1 MRHPVNNRL
10 RWSLVGLLAV
20 AIVGVWIAVWHGSD
34 RQATQSASDVTS
46 HAQVAVQ
53 PEAPRVHDRPAA
65 ATPATAGKPAVDLAS
80 ARSGVVSKRFPHGLV
95 REERLEAIGPGRERW
110 CQWIETEGPFPNVR
124 ADLVFQTKGGAVSLV
139 EETYYLADSVLVER
153 PSDLSPDQFTE
164 RLNRLG
170 LKPVAQY
177 GFSPVVRVMVP
188 EPLHLDS
195 VPETLLRVSTGEPAW
210 KALPDHL
217 AFSDS
222 KPNDYD
228 VRGLWGLEKVGA
240 PSAWEVTTGSAN
252 VIVGIIDSGI
262 SANHP
267 DLAAN
272 IWQNPGESGNGRDDD
287 SNGLVDDLRGW
298 DFADNDNDPADQNSH
313 GTHVAGIIGAVGNNA
328 TGITGVSQRVK
339 LIGLRAGNSTLATSA
354 IIQALDYLTNL
365 KLRGVPIVAVNNSY
379 TSSFPNT
386 LQRESIVRARDA
398 DILFVAA
405 VGNDGRDIDNTG
417 LLYPVGFGLSNI
429 IGVGSTNLN
438 DTLSDFS
445 NWGLSSV
452 HIAAPGAGILSTIP
466 GNLYGVKDGTSM
478 SAPMVAGAAALL
490 RAAEPSLGATQLRA
504 RLISSVKALPGLS
517 NRVVSGGRLDL
528 QRLVNPTAMT
538 PAITTPLPTAELYA
552 IDSIVQSVVLEAR
565 GAKLLAGEEQGEIPV
580 TWSKVS
586 GPGNVFFAPLANNR
600 VNVSFSMAGLYRLV
614 ASATSGGLEA
624 KLYRNVLVGTSLTV
638 NPSQLLAQWKFDE
651 TSGDP
656 QDSSGQGRHGVLLDG
671 PTRDSGPNGDG
682 ALRFNG
688 SVSAMKFSAPGPNQV
703 TLAGWIRM
711 DSRGNSVFPRLLH
724 FPAYYLF
731 PGMDSYPNSDANIGT
746 VKFLANWSGVD
757 GVWHSPRNLVAEG
770 AWYHLAATYD
780 GTKGVRELPRLYLN
794 GKELDVAAQAGA
806 EGTIDLTTG
815 DGYLGNNAERTRA
828 LQGRLSDVRIYG
840 RQLGGEEIALLAKA
854 GPLASLKAWEIYVK
868 SASATQSVVGLR
880 LPDGRLPTASMSASW
895 QQISG
900 PGSPTIVSTNGTEA
914 TLGFTQNGSH
924 TVTVDL
930 YENDAMVRREVA
942 ITLPGSAAGPVAPG
956 FVRAPASRVAAV
968 GASITLDSE
977 ATGTPPLTFQWFH
990 DGAPINGQILPQL
1003 TLTALKLADS
1013 GNYTVKVTNIAGSAT
1028 SAPALL
1034 TVLAPPSIVT
1044 QPADKVVA
1052 AGTTVEFSVVA
1063 SGSPPLT
1070 YQWLKNG
1077 TALVGSTNPTLVL
1090 NDVSSANNGDY
1101 TVLVSNA
1108 VGSVTSSEATL
1119 EVLQAPTI
1127 VSQPQSQTVLA
1138 GRTIILDVVV
1148 GGSVPYTFAWY
1159 KDGVLLPNETQP
1171 SLRFTIIRIEDSGT
1185 YTFKVSNAVGSAT
1198 TTPIVLRVVS
1208 APVVTRQPVTQA
1220 VRTGGTATFSV
1231 EVSGTS
1237 PFTYQWQKDY
1247 GNIPGATNSQWVIPS
1262 VSQQDVGTYTV
1273 VVTNEV
1279 GNVRSQEAYLA
1290 IVPAP
1295 RITLQP
1301 QSITV
1306 AQGSPA
1312 YLEVTSPDE
1321 PSTLSYRW
1329 WRNGELVAGANS
1341 SRLDIASVQPG
1352 QVGVYQAE
1360 LINSGGTTVSRP
1372 AIVGVTISTK
1382 TAGAVATRP
1391 EWQNIVHSNGNVY
1404 DQHVLDGV
1412 AGSLNADAG
1421 QISRISFIDAQGDI
1435 VQVEMSGQGTLTIA
1449 LANASGPA
1457 EAALYTQPGVLYMKG
1472 QATLVLS
1479 NSNESSHVAV
1489 FSVGSVTNPAVI
1501 KPGTTYEGWA
1511 SLRAVA
1517 VHSGVNKIGGV
1528 RLGNARFESTVGVTG
1543 LWAPGVSSQTVFL
1556 SDLAAYS
1563 SATPVLAMSATTE
1576 IGVTGGGLFQPN
1588 GKAIHVEGISGL
1600 RMRAGTS
1607 SSGQIIGPSALL
1619 GRIERDGV
1627 DVTGSIVL
1635 PGN

>member
-1 MRHPVNNRL
+1 MATRRGH
-10 RWSLVGLLAV
+10 
-20 AIVGVWIAVWHGSD
+20 D
-34 RQATQSASDVTS
+34 RA
-46 HAQVAVQ
+46 AVQ
-53 PEAPRVHDRPAA
+53 HASVAPERPESLHQPAA
-65 ATPATAGKPAVDLAS
+65 SPPEEKGVPAVLGKIDDAARKTAG
-80 ARSGVVSKRFPHGLV
+80 ARSGVVSRRFPGGKV
-95 REERLEAIGPGRERW
+95 REERLEALGPGRERW
-110 CQWIETEGPFPNVR
+110 CQWIETDAPFPNVR
-124 ADLVFQTKGGAVSLV
+124 ADLVFQTKDGAVSLV

-153 PSDLSPDQFTE
+153 PADLSPGEFAE
-164 RLNRLG
+164 RLERLG

-177 GFSPVVRVMVP
+177 GFSPAVRVLVP
-188 EPLHLDS
+188 QPLHLDS

-228 VRGLWGLEKVGA
+228 ARGLWSLEKVGA
-240 PSAWEVTTGSAN
+240 PSAWEVTTGSSS
-252 VIVGIIDSGI
+252 VIVATIDSGI
-262 SANHP
+262 SVNHP

-272 IWQNPGESGNGRDDD
+272 IWLNPGESGNGRDDD
-287 SNGLVDDLRGW
+287 ANGLVDDLRGW
-298 DFADNDNDPADQNSH
+298 DFADNDNDPADQNGH

-328 TGITGVSQRVK
+328 TGITGVAQRVK
-339 LIGLRAGNSTLATSA
+339 LIGLRAGNSSLATSA

-405 VGNDGRDIDNTG
+405 AGNDGRDIDNTG

-429 IGVGSTNLN
+429 VGVASSNLN
-438 DTLSDFS
+438 DSLSDFS

-452 HIAAPGAGILSTIP
+452 HLAAPGTGILSTIP

-478 SAPMVAGAAALL
+478 AAPMVAGAAALL
-490 RAAEPSLGATQLRA
+490 RAAEPALGATQLRA
-504 RLISSVKALPGLS
+504 RLISSVKALPGFS
-517 NRVVSGGRLDL
+517 NRVVSGGRLNL

-538 PAITTPLPTAELYA
+538 PAITAPLPTAELYA

-580 TWSKVS
+580 TWAKVS
-586 GPGNVFFAPLANNR
+586 GPGSVFFAPLANNR
-600 VNVSFSMAGLYRLV
+600 VSVSFSLAGLYRLM
-614 ASATSGGLEA
+614 ASASSGGLDA

-638 NPSQLLAQWKFDE
+638 NPSQLLAQWNFDE
-651 TSGDP
+651 TSGEP

-671 PTRDSGPNGDG
+671 ATRDSGPNGDG

-757 GVWHSPRNLVAEG
+757 GVWYSPRNIVAEG

-780 GTKGVRELPRLYLN
+780 GTKGTRELPRLYLD

-854 GPLASLKAWEIYVK
+854 GTLESLKAWEVYVK
-868 SASATQSVVGLR
+868 SVSATQSVVGLR
-880 LPDGRLPTASMSASW
+880 LPDGRLPSASMSAVW
-895 QQISG
+895 QKISG
-900 PGSPTIVSTNGTEA
+900 PGAPTIISTNNTEA
-914 TLGFTQNGSH
+914 TLGFTQNGPH

-930 YENDAMVRREVA
+930 FENDAMVRREVA
-942 ITLPGSAAGPVAPG
+942 ITLPGSAANPVAPG

-977 ATGTPPLTFQWFH
+977 ATGTPPLSFQWFH
-990 DGAPINGQILPQL
+990 DGALINGQILSQL

-1028 SAPALL
+1028 SAPAQL
-1034 TVLAPPSIVT
+1034 TVLSPPAIVT
-1044 QPADKVVA
+1044 QPADKLVA

-1063 SGSPPLT
+1063 AGSPPLT

-1077 TALVGSTNPTLVL
+1077 TAMVGSTNQTLVL
-1090 NDVSSANNGDY
+1090 SNVSSANDGDY

-1108 VGSVTSSEATL
+1108 VGSVTSNAANL

-1127 VSQPQSQTVLA
+1127 LQQPASQTVLA
-1138 GRTIILDVVV
+1138 GRTIILDVAV

-1159 KDGVLLPNETQP
+1159 KDGVLLPNETLP
-1171 SLRFTIIRIEDSGT
+1171 SLRFTIIRMEDSGT
-1185 YTFKVSNAVGSAT
+1185 YTFKVSNVVGSAT

-1208 APVVTRQPVTQA
+1208 PPVVTRQPATLALRV
-1220 VRTGGTATFSV
+1220 GGTATFSV
-1231 EVSGTS
+1231 EVSGTA

-1262 VSQQDVGTYTV
+1262 VGQQDVGTYTV
-1273 VVTNEV
+1273 IVTNEV

-1290 IVPAP
+1290 IVPTP

-1301 QSITV
+1301 QSMTV

-1312 YLEVTSPDE
+1312 FLEVTTPDE

-1329 WRNGELVAGANS
+1329 WRNGELVAGANLP
-1341 SRLDIASVQPG
+1341 RLDLASVQSA
-1352 QVGVYQAE
+1352 QVGIYQVE
-1360 LINSGGTTVSRP
+1360 LTNSGGTTLSRP
-1372 AIVGVTISTK
+1372 AIVGMTIPTK
-1382 TAGAVATRP
+1382 TAGTVGTRP
-1391 EWQNIVHSNGNVY
+1391 EWQNIVHGNGNVY
-1404 DQHVLDGV
+1404 DQHVLEGA
-1412 AGSLNADAG
+1412 AGSLTADAG

-1435 VQVEMSGQGTLTIA
+1435 VQVEMSGQGTLSLA

-1457 EAALYTQPGVLYMKG
+1457 EAALYNQPGVLYMKG
-1472 QATLVLS
+1472 QATLVLT
-1479 NSNESSHVAV
+1479 NSNENTHVAV

-1501 KPGTTYEGWA
+1501 KPGTPYEGWA
-1511 SLRAVA
+1511 SLRALA
-1517 VHSGVNKIGGV
+1517 VLSAVNRIGGI
-1528 RLGNARFESTVGVTG
+1528 RLGNARFESSVGVTG
-1543 LWAPGVSSQTVFL
+1543 LWAPGVSSQNVFL
-1556 SDLAAYS
+1556 SDIAAYS
-1563 SATPVLAMSATTE
+1563 EATPVLALSASTE
-1576 IGVTGGGLFQPN
+1576 VGVTGGGLSQPN
-1588 GKAIHVEGISGL
+1588 GKSIFAEGLSGL

-1619 GRIERDGV
+1619 GRIVRDGV
-1627 DVTGSIVL
+1627 DITNSIVL
-1635 PGN
+1635 PGQ

>member
-1 MRHPVNNRL
+1 MNNRL

-20 AIVGVWIAVWHGSD
+20 AIVGVWIAAWHGSD
-34 RQATQSASDVTS
+34 RQATQSASVVTS

-65 ATPATAGKPAVDLAS
+65 ATPATAGKPADDLAS

-405 VGNDGRDIDNTG
+405 AGNDGRDIDNTG

-731 PGMDSYPNSDANIGT
+731 PGMDSYPNSDANVGT

-1034 TVLAPPSIVT
+1034 TVLAPPSIAT

-1138 GRTIILDVVV
+1138 GRTIILDVAVA
-1148 GGSVPYTFAWY
+1148 GSVPYTFAWY

-1501 KPGTTYEGWA
+1501 K
-1511 SLRAVA
+1511 
-1517 VHSGVNKIGGV
+1517 
-1528 RLGNARFESTVGVTG
+1528 
-1543 LWAPGVSSQTVFL
+1543 
-1556 SDLAAYS
+1556 
-1563 SATPVLAMSATTE
+1563 
-1576 IGVTGGGLFQPN
+1576 
-1588 GKAIHVEGISGL
+1588 
-1600 RMRAGTS
+1600 
-1607 SSGQIIGPSALL
+1607 
-1619 GRIERDGV
+1619 
-1627 DVTGSIVL
+1627 
-1635 PGN
+1635 

>member
-1 MRHPVNNRL
+1 MI
-10 RWSLVGLLAV
+10 A
-20 AIVGVWIAVWHGSD
+20 GVWIAARRGNDHETV
-34 RQATQSASDVTS
+34 QSVSVPTPR
-46 HAQVAVQ
+46 AQVVVQ
-53 PEAPRVHDRPAA
+53 PEATRVDGREAA
-65 ATPATAGKPAVDLAS
+65 AIAKADKPTDAIAS
-80 ARSGVVSKRFPHGLV
+80 ARSGVVSKRFPHGRV
-95 REERLEAIGPGRERW
+95 REERLETIAPGRERW

-153 PSDLSPDQFTE
+153 PSDLSPDQFAE

-177 GFSPVVRVMVP
+177 GFSPAVRVMVP

-195 VPETLLRVSTGEPAW
+195 VPETILRVSTGEPAW

-240 PSAWEVTTGSAN
+240 PSAWEVTTGSSN

-262 SANHP
+262 SVNHP
-267 DLAAN
+267 DLGAN
-272 IWQNPGESGNGRDDD
+272 IWQNPGESGNARDDD
-287 SNGLVDDLRGW
+287 ANGLVDDLRGW
-298 DFADNDNDPADQNSH
+298 DFADNDNDPADQNGH

-339 LIGLRAGNSTLATSA
+339 LIGLRAGNSSLATSA

-405 VGNDGRDIDNTG
+405 AGNDGRDIDNTG

-429 IGVGSTNLN
+429 VGVASTNLN
-438 DTLSDFS
+438 DGLSDFS

-452 HIAAPGAGILSTIP
+452 HLAAPGAGILSTIP
-466 GNLYGVKDGTSM
+466 GNLYGVKEGTSM

-490 RAAEPSLGATQLRA
+490 RAAEPTLGATQLRA

-528 QRLVNPTAMT
+528 QRLINPTAMT
-538 PAITTPLPTAELYA
+538 PAITAPLPTAELYA

-565 GAKLLAGEEQGEIPV
+565 GAKLLAGEEQGEIPL

-600 VNVSFSMAGLYRLV
+600 VSASFSAAGLYRLM
-614 ASATSGGLEA
+614 ASASSGGLDA

-671 PTRDSGPNGDG
+671 ATRDSGPNGDG

-688 SVSAMKFSAPGPNQV
+688 SVSAMKFSAPGPSQV

-711 DSRGNSVFPRLLH
+711 DSKGNSVFPRLLH

-780 GTKGVRELPRLYLN
+780 GTKGPRELPRLYLN

-806 EGTIDLTTG
+806 EGTIDLATG
-815 DGYLGNNAERTRA
+815 EGYLGNNAERTRA

-854 GPLASLKAWEIYVK
+854 GTLQSLKQWEIYVK
-868 SASATQSVVGLR
+868 SSSATQSVVGLR
-880 LPDGRLPTASMSASW
+880 LADGRLPDASLSAIW

-900 PGSPTIVSTNGTEA
+900 PGAPTIVSTNGTEA

-930 YENDAMVRREVA
+930 FANDAMVRRE
-942 ITLPGSAAGPVAPG
+942 ITLLLPGSIASPVAPG
-956 FVRAPASRVAAV
+956 FVRAPSSRVAAV

-990 DGAPINGQILPQL
+990 DGVPVNGQILSQL

-1028 SAPALL
+1028 SAPAQL
-1034 TVLAPPSIVT
+1034 TVLAPPSITT
-1044 QPADKVVA
+1044 QPVDKLVA

-1090 NDVSSANNGDY
+1090 TGVSAANNGDY

-1108 VGSVTSSEATL
+1108 VGSVTSNAANL

-1127 VSQPQSQTVLA
+1127 VSQPPSQTVLA
-1138 GRTIILDVVV
+1138 GRTIILDVAV

-1171 SLRFTIIRIEDSGT
+1171 ILRFTIIKIEDSGT

-1247 GNIPGATNSQWVIPS
+1247 GNIPGATSPQWVIPS

-1279 GNVRSQEAYLA
+1279 GSVRSQEAYLA

-1295 RITLQP
+1295 RINLQP

-1312 YLEVTSPDE
+1312 FLEVTSPDG

-1329 WRNGELVAGANS
+1329 WRNGELVVGANS

-1352 QVGVYQAE
+1352 QVGIYQAE
-1360 LINSGGTTVSRP
+1360 LTNSGGTTMSRP
-1372 AIVGVTISTK
+1372 AIVGITIPAK
-1382 TAGAVATRP
+1382 TAGAVETRP

-1412 AGSLNADAG
+1412 VGSLVADPG

-1449 LANASGPA
+1449 LANSSGPA
-1457 EAALYTQPGVLYMKG
+1457 EAAMYNQPGVLYMKG
-1472 QATLVLS
+1472 QATLVLA
-1479 NSNESSHVAV
+1479 NANESTHVAV
-1489 FSVGSVTNPAVI
+1489 FSVGSATNPAVI
-1501 KPGTTYEGWA
+1501 KPGVTYEGWA
-1511 SLRAVA
+1511 SLRALA
-1517 VHSGVNKIGGV
+1517 LHSGGNKIGGV

-1563 SATPVLAMSATTE
+1563 NATPVLAMSATTE

-1588 GKAIHVEGISGL
+1588 GKAIQVEGISGL

-1627 DVTGSIVL
+1627 DVTGTIVL
-1635 PGN
+1635 PGQ